1 MYIEKNTS
9 FASHDFFSG
18 NDIAFQRKTFHFGNE
33 TRFRFQGR
41 YFFII
46 FINDIVIDI
55 QSTIKLFADDT
66 SLYLIIDNPQTT
78 ADILNRDLDKI
89 HTWSTNWL
97 VSFNPQKT
105 ETMTISRK
113 ITKLHHPDIFMN
125 DTPIAEV
132 PNHKYIGLHISKD
145 GTHHTHID

>member
-1 MYIEKNTS
+1 MVLL
-9 FASHDFFSG
+9 
-18 NDIAFQRKTFHFGNE
+18 
-33 TRFRFQGR
+33 
-41 YFFII
+41 FII

-66 SLYLIIDNPQTT
+66 SLYLIINNPQTT
-78 ADILNRDLDKI
+78 ADILNRGLDKI

-105 ETMTISRK
+105 ETMTISQK
-113 ITKLHHPDIFMN
+113 INKPHHPDIFMN

-132 PNHKYIGLHISKD
+132 PNHKHLGLNISKD
-145 GTHHTHID
+145 CTHHTHIDLITESVQTIKYFTEI

>member
-1 MYIEKNTS
+1 MHRLDWGFIKAGVPQGS
-9 FASHDFFSG
+9 ILGSLIFF
-18 NDIAFQRKTFHFGNE
+18 
-33 TRFRFQGR
+33 
-41 YFFII
+41 
-46 FINDIVIDI
+46 DIVIDI

-66 SLYLIIDNPQTT
+66 SLYLMIDNPQTT

-89 HTWSTNWL
+89 HTSSTNWL

-113 ITKLHHPDIFMN
+113 NNKPHHPDIFMN

-132 PNHKYIGLHISKD
+132 PNHKHLGLNISKD
-145 GTHHTHID
+145 GTRHTQLT

>member
-1 MYIEKNTS
+1 M
-9 FASHDFFSG
+9 G
-18 NDIAFQRKTFHFGNE
+18 
-33 TRFRFQGR
+33 RFYTH
-41 YFFII
+41 YFFIV

-55 QSTIKLFADDT
+55 QSMIKLFADDT

-113 ITKLHHPDIFMN
+113 INKPHHPDIFMN

-132 PNHKYIGLHISKD
+132 SNHKHLGLNISKD
-145 GTHHTHID
+145 GTRHTHIDLITEKAYRRFNILRNLNLFLTEKRWRPYI

>member
-1 MYIEKNTS
+1 MHRLTGVSLRRECPKVDYR
-9 FASHDFFSG
+9 ALFFLIS
-18 NDIAFQRKTFHFGNE
+18 
-33 TRFRFQGR
+33 
-41 YFFII
+41 
-46 FINDIVIDI
+46 INDIVIDI

-97 VSFNPQKT
+97 VSFSPQKT

-113 ITKLHHPDIFMN
+113 KQT
-125 DTPIAEV
+125 A
-132 PNHKYIGLHISKD
+132 SS
-145 GTHHTHID
+145 